1 MCNVYKVIL
10 GFTLLYLLPIANGA
24 GLGRRTFAFSCWYKS
39 VLNVDAVQRR
49 WEKGQ
54 GAEWWEAVKIVTGRK
69 CESLR

>member
-24 GLGRRTFAFSCWYKS
+24 GLGGRTFAFSCWYKS

-49 WEKGQ
+49 WEKGR
-54 GAEWWEAVKIVTGRK
+54 GAEWRDAVKIVTGRK
-69 CESLR
+69 CESLH